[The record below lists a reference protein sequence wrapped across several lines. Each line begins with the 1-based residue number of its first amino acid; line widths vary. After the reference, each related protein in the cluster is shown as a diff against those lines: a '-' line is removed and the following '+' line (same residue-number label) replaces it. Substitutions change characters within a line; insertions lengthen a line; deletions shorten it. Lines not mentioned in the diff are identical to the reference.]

1 MVRFKNF
8 GLSLRQKAILG
19 IGLTYAAIVTVFA
32 FSAFKKE
39 QKIVK
44 EEMMN
49 TSMGCTRLFAKMV
62 TEPLLNN
69 DIAAIKMHVQQAGPM
84 AKFSH
89 GRNVSYVII
98 QDETG
103 HVVASSGEEW
113 IKKYLRAEINQKAFM
128 ADSEMVQDI
137 GSIVDVAIPIFA
149 NGVKKG
155 VVRLGISTKD
165 IEAKILRSR
174 RWALKFMLGAI
185 FLGAVLGLFIDH
197 TVKGNLSNLIKTAA
211 RMADGDLNQRV
222 NIKTGDEMEAFGIA
236 FNKMA
241 DKLQEAHENLEQKVA
256 ERTRELRESQTQLVH
271 QEKMASLG
279 VLAAGLAHEIG
290 NPLTSI
296 SSVVQILQR
305 KVQDDKIKQQL
316 HLLSENIRR
325 ISKTVRELVDFSR
338 PAKSELRPA
347 QINDLVRT
355 ALGILKYDKRAKN
368 IKLETHLDNQ
378 LPRLTLI
385 EDHVLQVF
393 INLILNAFDAMEDG
407 GTLTITTSLE
417 NESVCI
423 CFQDTGK
430 GIPKDVRKKIFEPFF
445 TTKPVGKGS
454 GLGLSVSYGLIK
466 NFGGTIEVESA
477 EGTGSKFTISLPVK
491 TEV

>member
-1 MVRFKNF
+1 MVGSHKF

-19 IGLTYAAIVTVFA
+19 IGFTYAAIVSIFA
-32 FSAFKKE
+32 FSAVLNE

-62 TEPLLNN
+62 TEPLLQK
-69 DIAAIKMHVQQAGPM
+69 DIQAIQMHVRQAGPM

-103 HVVASSGEEW
+103 HVVASSGEEK
-113 IKKYLRAEINQKAFM
+113 IKKYLRGEINLKAFS
-128 ADSEMVQDI
+128 ADSEIIQDV
-137 GSIVDVAIPIFA
+137 GSVVDVAIPIFA
-149 NGVKKG
+149 NGEKKG

-165 IEAKILRSR
+165 MEKKILQSR
-174 RWALKFMLGAI
+174 RWALQFMLGAI
-185 FLGAVLGLFIDH
+185 VLGAVLGLFVDRK
-197 TVKGNLSNLIKTAA
+197 VKGNLSNLIETAA

-241 DKLQEAHENLEQKVA
+241 DKLQEAHENLEHKVA
-256 ERTRELRESQTQLVH
+256 ERTRQLRESQAQLVH

-305 KVQDDKIKQQL
+305 KVQDKKIIQQL
-316 HLLSENIRR
+316 QLLNEHIRR

-338 PAKSELRPA
+338 PTKSELRPV
-347 QINDLVRT
+347 QINDLIRT

-368 IKLETHLDNQ
+368 IKLETHLDHQ

-385 EDHVLQVF
+385 EDQILQVF
-393 INLILNAFDAMEDG
+393 INFILNAFDAMEQG

-423 CFQDTGK
+423 CFQDTGV
-430 GIPKDVRKKIFEPFF
+430 GIPEDVQKKIFEPFF

-454 GLGLSVSYGLIK
+454 GLGLSVSYGLIQ
-466 NFGGTIEVESA
+466 NFGGTIEVESTVGKGA
-477 EGTGSKFTISLPVK
+477 KFTVSLPVR